1 MIGKVCGTGA
11 YIPEKIVTNFD
22 MAEIVETNDE
32 WIRERTGVARRHIAV
47 KETTSQMAAEAAR
60 KALKDAGI
68 YAEEVDMILVA
79 TLSPDLICPSIACE
93 VQRILGAKKAVCYDM
108 NAACTGFVFAFQ
120 AAQAYIQ
127 AGMYHKILVIGAES
141 ISNLIDWNDRSTCIL
156 FGDGAGA
163 IVLCAQKEETE
174 GSFRPVFAAHSDG
187 ERGTAL
193 LCRSRYHKEGSD
205 FYEISQKKAMTIL
218 EDSYIRMDGQAVF
231 KFAVRCVPEVIR
243 EVLEKAKT
251 SISDVKY
258 FVLHQANRRIVEAA
272 AKRLGADIEKF
283 PMNLEEYGNTSSAS
297 IPILLEEMNRKN
309 MLTRGDTIVL
319 AGFGAGLSW
328 GAVIFEW

>member
-1 MIGKVCGTGA
+1 MIGKICGTGA
-11 YIPEKIVTNFD
+11 YIPEKRVTNFD
-22 MAEIVETNDE
+22 LAEIVETNDD

-47 KETTSQMAAEAAR
+47 EETTSQMAAEAAR
-60 KALKDAGI
+60 RALKDAGI
-68 YAEEVDMILVA
+68 HAEEVDMILVA

-93 VQRILGAKKAVCYDM
+93 VQRILGAGKAVCYDM

-174 GSFRPVFAAHSDG
+174 GNFIPVFAAHSDG

-205 FYEISQKKAMTIL
+205 LYEISKKKATTIS

-243 EVLEKAKT
+243 EVLEKTKT

-297 IPILLEEMNRKN
+297 IPILLDEMNRKK

>member
-1 MIGKVCGTGA
+1 MIGKICGTGA
-11 YIPEKIVTNFD
+11 YIPEKIVTNFYL
-22 MAEIVETNDE
+22 AEIVETNDD

-47 KETTSQMAAEAAR
+47 EETTSQMAAEAAR
-60 KALKDAGI
+60 RALKDAGI
-68 YAEEVDMILVA
+68 HAEEVDMILVA

-93 VQRILGAKKAVCYDM
+93 VQRILGAGKAVCYDM

-174 GSFRPVFAAHSDG
+174 GNFIPVFAAHSDG

-205 FYEISQKKAMTIL
+205 LYEISKKKATTIS

-243 EVLEKAKT
+243 EVLEKTKT

-297 IPILLEEMNRKN
+297 IPILLDEMNRKK